1 MPTQKLY
8 VQMFSIH
15 GLLRS
20 ENMELGRDADTGGQ
34 INYVIELC
42 RHLSRAEEVEK
53 VDLFTRLIVDKTV
66 SEDYAQP
73 VEKVNEKFRI
83 IRIQCGGRKYFR
95 KELLWPH
102 LDEYIDKTIKFIK
115 RENAIPDIVHG
126 HYPDAGYVAMH
137 LSRIFGI
144 PFVFTGHSLGRA
156 KKQKFMNEGVKE
168 AEINKKY
175 KIDHRIAVEEEL
187 LKYTDLIVASTTQE
201 VSKQY
206 GMYKHVYL
214 PDFQVIPP
222 GLNLDKFY
230 PYYHDMLPESE
241 KSEAEMYAQ
250 ASILQELN
258 RFFIHPD
265 KPLILALS
273 RPDKRKNISGLIS
286 AYGEDSELQTIANL
300 AVFAGIRKDIDTM
313 EENER
318 DVLTSM
324 LLLMDKYD
332 LYGKMAIPKKH
343 DFEYE
348 VPELYRVAASK
359 KGVFV
364 NPALTEPFGLTLLE
378 ASATGLP
385 VVATEDGG
393 PRDIIANCQN
403 GILVDPKNTRKI
415 AASIKQILTDDGW
428 WDQYSKNGIMKV
440 RDYYTWDYHARKY
453 IGAVKQIVAA
463 QETSDIQVAV
473 PSDSIGK
480 RLAKLN
486 YFLIAD
492 IDYTLIGGNNE
503 HLQNLIELLKEH
515 RISIGFG
522 VATGR
527 HITSAVEFLNEHGVP
542 FPDVIISSVGTEIY
556 YGNALQYAQGWE
568 THISN
573 QWNRKKIVTLLE
585 RFDFLKH
592 QEESNQSQFKISYY
606 MTPGKDRTAMIHDL
620 LSRNKCRYSLIYSGQ
635 KYIDIL
641 PHRASKG
648 KAIRYLSYAWEIP
661 LGNFLVCGDSG
672 NDEEMLRGEPLA
684 VVVGNYEKE
693 LKKLKGGRNIYFAE
707 SEYAGGILE
716 GIKKYQFIEKS
727 LSKNLYRKVK
737 GV

>member
-1 MPTQKLY
+1 MPTQRIY
-8 VQMFSIH
+8 IQMFSIH

-34 INYVIELC
+34 INYVIELG
-42 RHLSRAEEVEK
+42 RHLSRIKDIEK

-115 RENAIPDIVHG
+115 REKAIPDIVHG

-137 LSRIFGI
+137 LARIFGI
-144 PFVFTGHSLGRA
+144 PFVFTAHSLGRV
-156 KKQKFMNEGVKE
+156 KKQKLLNEGMKE
-168 AEINKKY
+168 ADINKKY
-175 KIDHRIAVEEEL
+175 KIDHRISVEEEL
-187 LKYTDLIVASTTQE
+187 LKYADLIVASTNQE
-201 VSKQY
+201 VNEQY
-206 GMYKHVYL
+206 GMYQHGDL

-230 PYYHDMLPESE
+230 PYYHDILPESE
-241 KSEAEMYAQ
+241 KSEAQMYAQ

-265 KPLILALS
+265 KPLVLALA
-273 RPDKRKNISGLIS
+273 RPDKRKNISGLVR
-286 AYGEDSELQTIANL
+286 AYGEDRELQTIANL
-300 AVFAGIRKDIDTM
+300 AVFAGIRKDIEAV

-318 DVLTSM
+318 DVLTHM

-348 VPELYRVAASK
+348 VPELYRVAASR

-364 NPALTEPFGLTLLE
+364 NPAWTEPFGLTILE

-385 VVATEDGG
+385 VVATQDGG

-403 GILVDPKNTRKI
+403 GILVDPKDTRKI
-415 AASIKQILTDDGW
+415 AASIRQILTDSGR
-428 WDQYSKNGIMKV
+428 WDQYSKNGIIKV
-440 RDYYTWDYHARKY
+440 RDYYTWERHAQKY
-453 IGAVKQIVAA
+453 TETVKQLVAT
-463 QETSDIQVAV
+463 QDTSDMQIAL

-480 RLAKLN
+480 RLAKLD
-486 YFLIAD
+486 YFLITD
-492 IDYTLIGGNNE
+492 IDYTLIGGNNDY
-503 HLQNLIELLKEH
+503 LQNLIALLKEH
-515 RISIGFG
+515 RMLIGFG

-527 HITSAVEFLNEHGVP
+527 DVISAVEFLNEHGVLH
-542 FPDVIISSVGTEIY
+542 PDVIISSVGTEIH
-556 YGNALQYAQGWE
+556 YGKALQYGQGWE

-573 QWNRKKIVTLLE
+573 QWNREKIVTLLK
-585 RFDFLKH
+585 RFDFLKY
-592 QEESNQSQFKISYY
+592 QEESNQSRYKISYY

-620 LSRNKCRYSLIYSGQ
+620 LSRNKCRYRLIYSGQ
-635 KYIDIL
+635 KYLDIL
-641 PHRASKG
+641 PYRASKG
-648 KAIRYLSYAWEIP
+648 KAIRYLSYKWEIP
-661 LGNFLVCGDSG
+661 LANFLVCGDSG

-684 VVVGNYEKE
+684 VVVGNYGKE
-693 LKKLKGGRNIYFAE
+693 LEKLKGARNVYFAKNE
-707 SEYAGGILE
+707 CAGGILE
-716 GIKKYQFIEKS
+716 GIEKYQFIEKA
-727 LSKNLYRKVK
+727 K
-737 GV
+737 GGTQ

>member
-8 VQMFSIH
+8 IQMFSIH

-20 ENMELGRDADTGGQ
+20 ESMELGRDADTGGQ
-34 INYVIELC
+34 INYVIELG
-42 RHLSRAEEVEK
+42 RHLSRAKAVEK

-73 VEKVNEKFRI
+73 VEEVNEKFRI
-83 IRIQCGGRKYFR
+83 VRIQCGGRKYFR

-102 LDEYIDKTIKFIK
+102 LDEYIDKTVKFIK
-115 RENAIPDIVHG
+115 RENAVPDVVHG

-144 PFVFTGHSLGRA
+144 PFVFTGHSLGRV
-156 KKQKFMNEGVKE
+156 KKQKLLSDGAKE
-168 AEINKKY
+168 RDINKKY

-187 LKYTDLIVASTTQE
+187 LKYADLIVASTTQE
-201 VSKQY
+201 VNDQY
-206 GMYKHVYL
+206 GMYQHRDL
-214 PDFQVIPP
+214 PDFLVIPP

-230 PYYHDMLPESE
+230 PHYHDILPKSE

-273 RPDKRKNISGLIS
+273 RPDERKNISGLVR
-286 AYGEDSELQTIANL
+286 AYGEDRELQTIANL
-300 AVFAGIRKDIDTM
+300 AVFAGIRKDIETM

-318 DVLTSM
+318 EVLTRM

-359 KGVFV
+359 RGVFV
-364 NPALTEPFGLTLLE
+364 NPAWTEPFGLTLLE

-385 VVATEDGG
+385 VVTTQDGG
-393 PRDIIANCQN
+393 PQDIIANCQN
-403 GILVDPKNTRKI
+403 GILVDPSDTRKI
-415 AASIKQILTDDGW
+415 AASIKQIITDDGR
-428 WDQYSKNGIMKV
+428 WDRYSKNGIMKV
-440 RDYYTWDYHARKY
+440 REYYTWERHAQKY
-453 IGAVKQIVAA
+453 IKAVKKLAAA
-463 QETSDIQVAV
+463 QETSDMRVAV

-480 RLAKLN
+480 RLTKLD
-486 YFLIAD
+486 YFLITD
-492 IDYTLIGGNNE
+492 IDYTLIGGDND
-503 HLQNLIELLKEH
+503 HLQDLIELLEEH
-515 RISIGFG
+515 RMSIGFG

-527 HITSAVEFLNEHGVP
+527 DVTSAVEILNEHGVDP
-542 FPDVIISSVGTEIY
+542 PDVIISSVGTEIH
-556 YGNALQYAQGWE
+556 YGKALQHGQGWE

-573 QWNRKKIVTLLE
+573 RWDREKIAKLLE
-585 RFDFLKH
+585 RFDFLRY
-592 QEESNQSQFKISYY
+592 QEESNQSRFKISYY
-606 MTPGKDRTAMIHDL
+606 MTPGKDRTVMIHDL
-620 LSRNKCRYSLIYSGQ
+620 LSKNKCHYSLIYSGQ
-635 KYIDIL
+635 KYLDIL
-641 PHRASKG
+641 PYRASKG
-648 KAIRYLSYAWEIP
+648 KAIRYLSYKWEIP
-661 LGNFLVCGDSG
+661 LRNFLVCGDSG

-693 LKKLKGGRNIYFAE
+693 LEKLKGARKVYFAE

-716 GIKKYQFIEKS
+716 GIEKYRFIEKA
-727 LSKNLYRKVK
+727 K
-737 GV
+737 G

>member
-1 MPTQKLY
+1 MSTQSLY
-8 VQMFSIH
+8 IQMFSIH

-20 ENMELGRDADTGGQ
+20 QRMELGRDADTGGQ
-34 INYVIELC
+34 INYVIELG
-42 RHLSRAEEVEK
+42 RHLSRTKEVEK

-73 VEKVNEKFRI
+73 IEKVNEKFRI
-83 IRIQCGGRKYFR
+83 VRIQCGGRKYFR

-115 RENAIPDIVHG
+115 RENAIPDVVHG

-137 LSRIFGI
+137 LSRIFGV

-156 KKQKFMNEGVKE
+156 KKQKLLNEGSKE

-201 VSKQY
+201 VNNQY
-206 GMYKHVYL
+206 GKYQNGDL

-230 PYYHDMLPESE
+230 PYYHDILPESE

-273 RPDKRKNISGLIS
+273 RPDERKNISGLVK
-286 AYGEDSELQTIANL
+286 AYGEERELQTIANL
-300 AVFAGIRKDIDTM
+300 AVFAGIRKDIETM

-318 DVLTSM
+318 DVLTRM

-348 VPELYRVAASK
+348 VPELYRLAASK
-359 KGVFV
+359 RGVFV
-364 NPALTEPFGLTLLE
+364 NPAWTEPFGLTLLE

-385 VVATEDGG
+385 VVSTHDGG
-393 PRDIIANCQN
+393 PQDIIANCQN
-403 GILVDPKNTRKI
+403 GIH
-415 AASIKQILTDDGW
+415 
-428 WDQYSKNGIMKV
+428 SKNGIMKV
-440 RDYYTWDYHARKY
+440 RKYYTWERHAQKY
-453 IGAVKQIVAA
+453 TEKVKHLVAA
-463 QETSDIQVAV
+463 QKTSDMQVAV

-480 RLAKLN
+480 RLVNLN
-486 YFLIAD
+486 YFLITD
-492 IDYTLIGGNNE
+492 IDYTLIGGNNG
-503 HLQNLIELLKEH
+503 HLQNLIELLIEH
-515 RISIGFG
+515 RMSIGFG

-527 HITSAVEFLNEHGVP
+527 DVTSAIEFLNEHGVHH
-542 FPDVIISSVGTEIY
+542 PDVIISSVGTEIY
-556 YGNALQYAQGWE
+556 YGKALQYGQGWE

-573 QWNRKKIVTLLE
+573 QWDREKIVTLLE
-585 RFDFLKH
+585 RFDFLRY
-592 QEESNQSQFKISYY
+592 QEESNQSRFKISYY
-606 MTPGKDRTAMIHDL
+606 TAPGKDRMAMIHNL
-620 LSRNKCRYSLIYSGQ
+620 LSKNKCRYCLIYSGE
-635 KYIDIL
+635 KYLDIL
-641 PHRASKG
+641 PYRASKG
-648 KAIRYLSYAWEIP
+648 KAIRYLSYKWEIP
-661 LGNFLVCGDSG
+661 LANFLVCGDSG
-672 NDEEMLRGEPLA
+672 NDEEMLRGEPMA
-684 VVVGNYEKE
+684 VVVGNYRKE
-693 LKKLKGGRNIYFAE
+693 LEKLKGARNVYFAE

-716 GIKKYQFIEKS
+716 GIQNYGFIEKA
-727 LSKNLYRKVK
+727 R
-737 GV
+737 G